1 MSSIIDRSLARAVDV
16 LGDLVDTQRQEI
28 QGLKNQI
35 KHMTKQIEILANNE
49 RLLVDEVKHY
59 KMLVAN
65 LETDKK

>member
-1 MSSIIDRSLARAVDV
+1 MSSIVDRSIARTIDL

-28 QGLKNQI
+28 HGLKQQI
-35 KHMTKQIEILANNE
+35 RDMTNHVQIVESRE
-49 RLLVDEVKHY
+49 RNLLGELEYY